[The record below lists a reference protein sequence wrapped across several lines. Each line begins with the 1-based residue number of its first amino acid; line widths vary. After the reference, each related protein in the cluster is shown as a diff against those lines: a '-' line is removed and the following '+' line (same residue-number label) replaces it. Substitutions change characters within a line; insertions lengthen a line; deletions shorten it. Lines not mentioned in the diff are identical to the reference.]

1 MFKAFKNQ
9 TEMVV
14 TQHREYTNAT
24 AHFKIVSFMLCE
36 FLLNKEVLITFIP
49 LTALKKFFFL
59 SFPLTFTVGVV
70 FLNQWFGVFG

>member
-9 TEMVV
+9 IEMVV
-14 TQHREYTNAT
+14 TQHCEYTNAT
-24 AHFKIVSFMLCE
+24 VHFKIISFMLCE
-36 FLLNKEVLITFIP
+36 FLLKKEVLITFIP
-49 LTALKKFFFL
+49 LTALKNFFL